1 MNNYIKGLHHV
12 TALTSDA
19 QKNVD
24 FYAGIL
30 GLRLVKKT
38 INFDAPDIYH
48 LYYGN
53 ETGDPGTILTFFP
66 FKGMVRGRKGTGQVT
81 VTTFSVP
88 QGALQYWIKRLNT
101 FDIPVKGPDER
112 FGEQFLYFE
121 DYDGLGIELIAP
133 ENDPRESFTYG
144 HIPLEYSIKG
154 FHSVTLTVE
163 DKEKTTWLLT
173 NHMDHRFVASDQNR
187 YRYSVNNKPGSIID
201 LLESPDSKRGI
212 GGFGTVHHVAFATP
226 DDKSQLEFRKNLL
239 EKPLVDPTP
248 VVDRQYFHSVYFREP
263 GGVLFEA
270 ATCDIGFTLDEMP
283 DHLGENLK
291 LPPWEEQNR
300 SEIEN
305 HLDPVNLNIEKF
317 RDYAYLQG
325 S

>member
-1 MNNYIKGLHHV
+1 MNNLITGLHHV
-12 TALTSDA
+12 TAMTSNA

-30 GLRLVKKT
+30 GLRLIKKT

-53 ETGDPGTILTFFP
+53 ETGDAGTILTFFP
-66 FKGMVRGRKGTGQVT
+66 FKGMVRGRRGTGQVT
-81 VTTFSVP
+81 VITFSVSP
-88 QGALQYWIKRLNT
+88 GALPYWIKRLER
-101 FDIPVKGPDER
+101 FGISAKGPSDR

-121 DYDGLGIELIAP
+121 DYDGLGIELIAAD
-133 ENDPRESFTYG
+133 NDQRESFTYG

-154 FHSVTLTVE
+154 FHSVTLSEENIEMTA
-163 DKEKTTWLLT
+163 WLLE
-173 NHMDHRFVASDQNR
+173 NLMDHQLTVSDRSR
-187 YRYSVNNKPGSIID
+187 YRYSTSNKPGRIVD
-201 LLESPDSKRGI
+201 LLESSDAKRGI

-226 DDKSQLEFRKNLL
+226 DDMSQLNFRKRLL
-239 EKPLVDPTP
+239 EKPVVNPTP

-270 ATCDIGFTLDEMP
+270 ATCDIGFTFDEMKE
-283 DHLGENLK
+283 HLGESLK
-291 LPPWEEQNR
+291 LPPWEEKNR
-300 SEIEN
+300 QEIESI
-305 HLDPVNLNIEKF
+305 LDPVSLNIEKF
-317 RDYAYLQG
+317 RDYAYIQG